1 MASLKRSRD
10 TDMTVKLANDES
22 LQVDSLYTRIF
33 STVAK
38 GLPGDADTWDI
49 SRLLLNNEPFS
60 LQCVSC
66 WLNCGYSMLYG
77 PSELD
82 STDIELLTTAQGLLE
97 LLSFCQAVGSPDGL
111 LKAACSHLEQL
122 TFVVDPPRPAKTVE
136 VALTTGLFEVS
147 WDSEVQQ
154 QVATQT
160 AELLLIAHMLR
171 LQPLLDALHGFV
183 FRASLTATS
192 LLYGALDQV
201 FTEAV
206 LDVALGSGCIT
217 KEVYLSSVLSQPASF
232 SAGTAGHHGFFKL
245 TGAVT
250 FVRVRDTLKC
260 RAQLL
265 QDLAGYKAGELLEVE
280 VDVFGS
286 GAASNLTLHKAGKNP
301 IRLPMQ
307 LLLGNCVTAGSNAE
321 AIMHSPE

>member
-1 MASLKRSRD
+1 MA
-10 TDMTVKLANDES
+10 VKLANDES

-38 GLPGDADTWDI
+38 GLPGDADTWDV
-49 SRLLLNNEPFS
+49 SGLLLNEEPFS

-82 STDIELLTTAQGLLE
+82 SQDVELLTTAQGLLE
-97 LLSFCQAVGSPDGL
+97 VLSFCQAVGSPDGL

-122 TFVVDPPRPAKTVE
+122 TFVVDPRRPAQTVE
-136 VALTTGLFEVS
+136 VSLAAGLFES
-147 WDSEVQQ
+147 NWDSEVQQ
-154 QVATQT
+154 QVAEQT

-183 FRASLTATS
+183 FRASLTASS

-201 FTEAV
+201 FTDAV
-206 LDVALGSGCIT
+206 LDVALGSGCLS

-232 SAGTAGHHGFFKL
+232 AAGTAGQHGFFKL

-250 FVRVRDTLKC
+250 FVRVCDTLKC

-280 VDVFGS
+280 VDVFG
-286 GAASNLTLHKAGKNP
+286 GGDMRQSNLTLHTQGKNP

-321 AIMHSPE
+321 ALMHCPE